1 MTAIAANSR
10 TSRTNSVYTVLRVL
24 TAVLISSGVL
34 ALIRHSRTSLQALP
48 LSDLASV
55 VFGYGFITLGL
66 FALILS
72 FHRSWAGRRLEPN
85 PEAPPASTK
94 EVGFIRL
101 QSATLLL
108 AGTLLLAPPLLAI
121 YSASQSQ
128 ARLAFVGII
137 IAFLAQTAVNLLIWR
152 KADEFLRQTL
162 SRISLICFWTL
173 QGLLF
178 VAAAA
183 EKLQIIHGI
192 SLWDACI
199 GMLTLYFL
207 VSTALA
213 IRTARA

>member
-1 MTAIAANSR
+1 MTAITANNR
-10 TSRTNSVYTVLRVL
+10 TSLTNSIYTVLRL
-24 TAVLISSGVL
+24 LIAVLLSSGVL

-48 LSDLASV
+48 LADLASV
-55 VFGYGFITLGL
+55 IFGYVFITLGL

-94 EVGFIRL
+94 EIGFIRL

-108 AGTLLLAPPLLAI
+108 AGTLLLTPPLLAI
-121 YSASQSQ
+121 YSASQDQ
-128 ARLAFVGII
+128 TRLAFVGIVV
-137 IAFLAQTAVNLLIWR
+137 AFLAQTAVNLLIWR
-152 KADEFLRQTL
+152 RADEFLRQTL

-183 EKLQIIHGI
+183 EKLQIVHGI
-192 SLWDACI
+192 TLWDACI
-199 GMLTLYFL
+199 AMLILYFL

-213 IRTARA
+213 IRAART

>member
-1 MTAIAANSR
+1 MTAITANR
-10 TSRTNSVYTVLRVL
+10 TSRTNSFYTLLRIL
-24 TAVLISSGVL
+24 TAVLVSSGVL
-34 ALIRHSRTSLQALP
+34 ALIRHSRTSLQGLP

-55 VFGYGFITLGL
+55 IIGYGFLTLGL

-85 PEAPPASTK
+85 PEAPPASTR
-94 EVGFIRL
+94 EVSFIRL

-108 AGTLLLAPPLLAI
+108 AGVLLLAPPLLGI
-121 YSASQSQ
+121 YSASQNQ
-128 ARLAFVGII
+128 ARFAFAGIV

-162 SRISLICFWTL
+162 SRISLVCFWVL

-178 VAAAA
+178 VVAAA
-183 EKLQIIHGI
+183 EKLQIIRGL
-192 SLWDACI
+192 SLWDACM
-199 GMLTLYFL
+199 GMLILYFL

-213 IRTARA
+213 IRAARA